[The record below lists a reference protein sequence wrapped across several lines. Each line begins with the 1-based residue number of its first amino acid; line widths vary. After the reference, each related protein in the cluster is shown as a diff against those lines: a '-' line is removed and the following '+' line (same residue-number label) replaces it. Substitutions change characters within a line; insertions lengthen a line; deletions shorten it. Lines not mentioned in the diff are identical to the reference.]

1 MEFLRLSRSF
11 QVAHLVDSLFGVVAR
26 ALFDRL
32 TQFLPVGLLR
42 NENRSNG
49 KLAYK
54 KGYERKDQPSGTKI
68 MDVITVVGFY
78 YHTNLIFLLSYLL
91 MKQTLTFF
99 IAVLLALQ
107 GTSQSRTVVNLKS
120 NWQAQENENFV
131 KYEGQKTKTIHFGLD
146 KKSLGSALL
155 IYDRLPFSV
164 FINGKLCAQGQDSL
178 RLRVDS
184 LWSLYQ
190 GNLFFSIHQEQPVYS
205 LQSVLVSSNAQ
216 TGDSNNWLRT
226 GNYFSDF
233 AVIASLLLFASLVFL
248 FRVNTK
254 LTVDYLN
261 VIKLFSLQ
269 DRDES
274 TVASRI
280 GSSINLF
287 FFALISFFIGLVL
300 IIIFKTAPDRVRLAG
315 NFIFDTTGQA
325 FFAWILLSL
334 IIFVFLVAKLVLI
347 ASFSLLFNIRD
358 AVRFQFFNF
367 IRMLF
372 VTVSIIACIAVV
384 YFIFQAQ
391 SPNLFFN
398 LLLVGGFF
406 IIIGTLFLFLKL
418 LARTSFPIF
427 HLFSYLCATEI
438 IPLMI
443 IGRVLLF

>member
-1 MEFLRLSRSF
+1 
-11 QVAHLVDSLFGVVAR
+11 
-26 ALFDRL
+26 
-32 TQFLPVGLLR
+32 
-42 NENRSNG
+42 
-49 KLAYK
+49 
-54 KGYERKDQPSGTKI
+54 
-68 MDVITVVGFY
+68 
-78 YHTNLIFLLSYLL
+78 
-91 MKQTLTFF
+91 MKQSLTFF
-99 IAVLLALQ
+99 IVVFLVWP
-107 GTSQSRTVVNLKS
+107 GISQPKTVVNLKS
-120 NWQAQENENFV
+120 NWQVQEHESFV
-131 KYEGQKTKTIHFGLD
+131 KYTGQKTKIIYFGLD
-146 KKSLGSALL
+146 KKSLGSSLV

-164 FINGKLCAQGQDSL
+164 FINGKLLAQGQDSL
-178 RLRVDS
+178 KLDVDS
-184 LWSLYQ
+184 LWSIYQ
-190 GNLFFSIHQEQPVYS
+190 GNLFFSIHQQQPVYS
-205 LQSVLVSSNAQ
+205 LQSVLVSSTNQAN
-216 TGDSNNWLRT
+216 DSNWLRT

-233 AVIASLLLFASLVFL
+233 VVIASLLLFASLVFL